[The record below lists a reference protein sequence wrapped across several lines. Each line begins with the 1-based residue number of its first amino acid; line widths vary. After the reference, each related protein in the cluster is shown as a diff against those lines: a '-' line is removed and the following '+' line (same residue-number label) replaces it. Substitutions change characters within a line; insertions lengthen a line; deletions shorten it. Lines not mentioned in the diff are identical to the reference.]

1 LSGIERAAVA
11 SDRKDARA
19 GPSAALRFGRADNFY
34 RELQNGTQDQLR
46 LSSFSIGKTMG
57 TLVVTF
63 RVWVGTGLGDFLT

>member
-1 LSGIERAAVA
+1 V
-11 SDRKDARA
+11 
-19 GPSAALRFGRADNFY
+19 RFGRADNFY

-46 LSSFSIGKTMG
+46 LSALSIGKTMG